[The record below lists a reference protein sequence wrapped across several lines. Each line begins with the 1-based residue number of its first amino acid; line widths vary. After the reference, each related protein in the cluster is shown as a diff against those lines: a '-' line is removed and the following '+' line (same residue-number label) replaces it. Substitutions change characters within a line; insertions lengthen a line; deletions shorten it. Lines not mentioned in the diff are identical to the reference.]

1 MGKESILALAKHDP
15 SPVYFT
21 SRGSDRAAIVIN
33 DVKAI
38 ASHVPLTFL
47 ECDQSSPPS
56 VGAVAKKLK
65 SQCET
70 LDVLMCNAG
79 VMALPPGL
87 TKDGYE
93 VQFGVNHIRHALFV
107 QLLLPTLLRKAKK
120 PDSDVRVVFL
130 TSLGWCGHPKG
141 GIVFNGLRTVQ
152 NFGLTGVW
160 IRYGQSKII
169 NILYAAESAQ
179 RYPNI
184 MVSSVHPGVANTGL
198 VSNLS
203 VLQKVI
209 VYITYWAAL
218 RHRRTLKQ
226 INYRPQPEKG
236 EK

>member
-1 MGKESILALAKHDP
+1 MN
-15 SPVYFT
+15 Y
-21 SRGSDRAAIVIN
+21 
-33 DVKAI
+33 
-38 ASHVPLTFL
+38 
-47 ECDQSSPPS
+47 
-56 VGAVAKKLK
+56 
-65 SQCET
+65 
-70 LDVLMCNAG
+70 
-79 VMALPPGL
+79 
-87 TKDGYE
+87 
-93 VQFGVNHIRHALFV
+93 IRHALFV
-107 QLLLPTLLRKAKK
+107 QLLLPSLLRKAKK
-120 PDSDVRVVFL
+120 PDSDVRIVFL
-130 TSLGWCGHPKG
+130 TSLGWCGHSKG

-160 IRYGQSKII
+160 IRYGQSKIV

-218 RHRRTLKQ
+218 RHRRTLKL

-236 EK
+236 EILITVAIMSLLEYQVSWMETPKVKCCDMNYGIRRKRI